1 MSQSDD
7 DASSDASDLEHVADA
22 LTALD
27 DDDDASWSPRSFAS
41 APASPAPTR
50 SSFTLSPPPSW
61 TTTRTHSDEMRSE
74 TGSAQAPTDTRSF
87 TSSHTSTR
95 TYSTASRPHSD
106 GTHSETGSTQTHTFG
121 TNTNTRTYTLSPLRR
136 SPPTSVHTLVTRWK
150 ARASSPTSSAS
161 VSPPP
166 SSPSS
171 YEAGLPGVDL
181 AELRAYA
188 DTADPVRLS
197 LPSHC

>member
-1 MSQSDD
+1 MPLPPHAPMSQSDD
-7 DASSDASDLEHVADA
+7 DASSDASDLEYVADA

-136 SPPTSVHTLVTRWK
+136 SPPTSVHTLVRAGRRAPPLQPAPPQSHSTCAA
-150 ARASSPTSSAS
+150 ARASSFFHPARKTSW
-161 VSPPP
+161 
-166 SSPSS
+166 
-171 YEAGLPGVDL
+171 LL
-181 AELRAYA
+181 LM
-188 DTADPVRLS
+188 
-197 LPSHC
+197 